1 MKRWGIRA
9 CALLLALS
17 ACISRGQSAEPASR
31 TFQFTYQTV
40 VKAIPP
46 GAGKVDIWLPYPT
59 SSAYQTIDRVSID
72 APGPITI
79 SREPKFGNSILYLRV
94 DHPTQREIPVEMTF
108 TATRRE
114 HVNRPAAPVSKHPRA
129 LNAEQRALYLKPDRL
144 VPTDGKIR
152 ALALQVTK
160 GKSTDQ
166 EKARAIYEY
175 VTHSM
180 KYDKSGQGWG
190 RGDALYACD
199 ALHGNCT
206 DFHSLIIGMARSIG
220 IPARFSI
227 GFPLPPVRGSAEIPG
242 YHCWAELYLQ
252 HVGWVPLDSSEASKH
267 PEKFDYFYGA
277 QDENRVQLSTG
288 RDLTL
293 SPRQAGEPLNY
304 FVYPYVEV
312 DGKPYTAIDKQF
324 AVRDLPARQLAAAP
338 SSRGRRSAAAR
349 RNPVR
354 ESRG

>member
-1 MKRWGIRA
+1 MKRSLRGA
-9 CALLLALS
+9 AVLLLATAGMRTAS
-17 ACISRGQSAEPASR
+17 GQSSEPASR
-31 TFQFTYQTV
+31 SFQFQYRTV
-40 VKAIPP
+40 VKEIPA
-46 GAGKVDIWLPYPT
+46 GAGRVEVWLPFPT
-59 SSAYQTIDRVSID
+59 SNAYQTIDRVSIE

-79 SREPKFGNSILYLRV
+79 SREPEYGNSILYVRV
-94 DHPTQREIPVEMTF
+94 DHPTQPEIPIAMTF

-114 HVNRPAAPVSKHPRA
+114 HVNRPTAAVAKQPRP
-129 LNAEQRALYLKPDRL
+129 LSAEQRALFLKPDHL
-144 VPTDGKIR
+144 VPTNGKIQQ
-152 ALALQVTK
+152 LALQVTK
-160 GKSTDQ
+160 GKATDQ
-166 EKARAIYEY
+166 EKARAIYDY

-206 DFHSLIIGMARSIG
+206 DFHSLIIGMARAVG

-227 GFPLPPVRGSAEIPG
+227 GFPLPPQRGSGAIPG
-242 YHCWAELYLQ
+242 YHCWAELYL
-252 HVGWVPLDSSEASKH
+252 HDAGWVPLDSSEGSKH

-277 QDENRVQLSTG
+277 HDENRVQLSTG

-312 DGKPYTAIDKQF
+312 DGKPYPGIDKQF
-324 AVRDLPARQLAAAP
+324 AVRDLPAGQVASAP
-338 SSRGRRSAAAR
+338 PPSRG
-349 RNPVR
+349 
-354 ESRG
+354 